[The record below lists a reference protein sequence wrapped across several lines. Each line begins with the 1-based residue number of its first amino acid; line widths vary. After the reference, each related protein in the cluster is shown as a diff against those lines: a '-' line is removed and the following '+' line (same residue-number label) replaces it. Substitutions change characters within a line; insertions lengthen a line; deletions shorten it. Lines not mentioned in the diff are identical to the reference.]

1 MKFYIYALIDPRF
14 PSRFYYIGC
23 TSNLSQ
29 RLQQHNGGSHQ
40 QQLRQWI
47 KELRQVGLSAS
58 FVVLQTFAS
67 RNRALKA
74 EQDWIKNCRSEFL
87 INKIQIPNVILP
99 TCQNSTVGSLRRVV
113 LQNAVK
119 TLEDN
124 GNNKRVTA
132 RILGIGRQT
141 LYNMLKEWQRL
152 KSTVQE

>member
-14 PSRFYYIGC
+14 PSRYYYIGC

-29 RLQQHNGGSHQ
+29 RLQQHNGCAHQ
-40 QQLRQWI
+40 QQLLQWV
-47 KELRQVGLSAS
+47 KELKNIGLSPS
-58 FVVLQTFAS
+58 YVVLQAFTS
-67 RNRALKA
+67 KENALKA
-74 EQDWIKNCRSEFL
+74 EQKWIKNCRSEFL
-87 INKIQIPNVILP
+87 INKIQIPDVILP
-99 TCQNSTVGSLRRVV
+99 TCQNSSVGSLRRVV